1 MQKHDR
7 STCSKRIK
15 YIMFVVLLK
24 KSLMEKLDETDMLQV
39 FLTNRQGQLGFHCLI
54 LDLKTSN
61 DLLLFMALET
71 KGHILGAE

>member
-39 FLTNRQGQLGFHCLI
+39 SLTNRQGQLGFHCLI

-71 KGHILGAE
+71 KHHILGAK